1 MGRISLLPIWLVTLP
16 ENSDSSIRYMKPMTA
31 KPKRS
36 SSRRTRSTRPKTGK
50 KTASR
55 KARSSTVRTR
65 KTPAH
70 RKSSSASSGVTYVFE
85 CTRQGCGYQIVREEK
100 ADAGKLR
107 FDLKCPK
114 CHNREFKCLGPG
126 DLTTPEEALGLT
138 LPAPEI
144 DIGSVNPLDL
154 GSN

>member
-1 MGRISLLPIWLVTLP
+1 MLVTLP
-16 ENSDSSIRYMKPMTA
+16 ENSEPSIRCLSLMTST
-31 KPKRS
+31 PKRS
-36 SSRRTRSTRPKTGK
+36 SSRRTRSTKRKTGK
-50 KTASR
+50 KSVSR
-55 KARSSTVRTR
+55 ITRSSTKQVRTR

-70 RKSSSASSGVTYVFE
+70 KKNSNLSGGVTYVFE

-100 ADAGKLR
+100 ADIGKLR

-126 DLTTPEEALGLT
+126 DLSTPEEAMVLTIPSPGLD
-138 LPAPEI
+138 L
-144 DIGSVNPLDL
+144 DNVNPLDL